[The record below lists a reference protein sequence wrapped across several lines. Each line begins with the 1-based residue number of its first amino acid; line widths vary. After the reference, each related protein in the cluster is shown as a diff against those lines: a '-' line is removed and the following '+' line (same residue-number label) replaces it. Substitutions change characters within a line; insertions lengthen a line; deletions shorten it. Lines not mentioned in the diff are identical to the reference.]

1 MTHKIYARRI
11 PYTDALKRLSTS
23 LAMHPKNPHQ
33 GHYDFAAL
41 IAQTPALAGY
51 VRQTP
56 RGDRSIDFAD
66 PMAVR
71 VLNQAL
77 LRTHYGVRHWDLPQG
92 YLCPPV
98 PGRADYLYG
107 MAELIAQDAGTGS
120 SQISAWDVGMGANCI
135 YPLVGWA
142 AFGWQF
148 VGSDID
154 SAALA
159 YAQKNVDANGL
170 ADKISLR
177 LQPNRGQLF
186 AGILQANERFTL
198 SVCNPPFHASAK
210 DALQARKQKWAG
222 LGIGAGSASALNFGG
237 FDHELWCTGGEASFV
252 KRMIRESAECASQIR
267 WFSSLIARAEHLTDL
282 YKHLKKAGAMAVHTV
297 NMAQG
302 SKQSRF
308 VAWRFF
314 S

>member
-1 MTHKIYARRI
+1 
-11 PYTDALKRLSTS
+11 
-23 LAMHPKNPHQ
+23 MHRHNRHQ

-41 IAQTPALAGY
+41 IAQTPALANY

-56 RGDRSIDFAD
+56 RGDSSIDFAD
-66 PMAVR
+66 PLAVR

-77 LRTHYGVRHWDLPQG
+77 LRTLYGVRHWILPEG

-107 MAELIAQDAGTGS
+107 LAELLEQDAGSPLTPAHRQS
-120 SQISAWDVGMGANCI
+120 SQVARSAIGKNDLIRALDVGVGANCI
-135 YPLVGWA
+135 YPLLGQS

-154 SAALA
+154 AGALA
-159 YAQKNVDANGL
+159 IAQQHIDANGL

-177 LQPNRGQLF
+177 LQNNRGQIF
-186 AGILQANERFTL
+186 SGILQANEQFFF
-198 SVCNPPFHASAK
+198 SICNPPFHASAK
-210 DALQARKQKWAG
+210 EAVQARKQKWAG
-222 LGIGAGSASALNFGG
+222 LGMSAGAQQALNFGG

-252 KRMIRESAECASQIR
+252 KRMIRESADFGAQVR
-267 WFSSLIARAEHLTDL
+267 WFSSLISRAEHLPDV
-282 YKHLKKAGAMAVHTV
+282 YKHLKKAGAIAVHTV
-297 NMAQG
+297 PMAQG
-302 SKQSRF
+302 AKQSRF
-308 VAWRFF
+308 VAWRFV

>member
-1 MTHKIYARRI
+1 
-11 PYTDALKRLSTS
+11 
-23 LAMHPKNPHQ
+23 MHPNNRHQ

-56 RGDRSIDFAD
+56 RGESSIDFAD
-66 PMAVR
+66 PVAVR

-77 LRTHYGVRHWDLPQG
+77 LRTHYGVQHWDLPEG

-107 MAELIAQDAGTGS
+107 LAELLQQDAGASIAHESVRALDIG
-120 SQISAWDVGMGANCI
+120 VGANCI
-135 YPLVGWA
+135 YPLIGQS
-142 AFGWQF
+142 AFGWQY

-154 SAALA
+154 SGALA
-159 YAQKNVDANGL
+159 IAQQNIDANGL
-170 ADKISLR
+170 AEKISLR
-177 LQPNRGQLF
+177 LQKNRGQIFTGL
-186 AGILQANERFTL
+186 LQANERFFF
-198 SVCNPPFHASAK
+198 SICNPPFHASAK
-210 DALQARKQKWAG
+210 EALQARKQKWAG
-222 LGIGAGSASALNFGG
+222 LGASADAQHALNFGG

-252 KRMIRESAECASQIR
+252 KRMIRESADFGTQVR
-267 WFSSLIARAEHLTDL
+267 WFSSLIAHGEHLPDV
-282 YKHLKKAGAMAVHTV
+282 YKHLKKAGAIAVHTV
-297 NMAQG
+297 AMAQG

-308 VAWRFF
+308 VAWRFV